1 MRNLH
6 SARMALRSFIFHYR
20 ILVLHISFWV
30 LYFSYRVHDLNGY
43 LGFERAAIYTAIP
56 MTFNILA
63 SYVHYIFILPILFR
77 NKNWQKYTLLLIVL
91 LVSILCFRILIE
103 NQVYAKLAPNE
114 DYFKT
119 LKISR
124 IVSTLWDTLT
134 FLIFTGMIKFV
145 LDWFELENK
154 RKQLENEKLNAE
166 LNYLKSQI
174 NPHFLFNTLHNLN
187 SLVYTGAKNANEVIV
202 KLSNI
207 MRYMIYESGKERV
220 ILSSEIDYMNDYIHL
235 ESIRL
240 NNSFKLDFK
249 IDGPVDSVRIAP
261 LVLITFLENAFK
273 HGVSDQES
281 DCWINVNLLVDS
293 SQVLHYQVSNKK
305 IKINNSNKLKSGFG
319 LDNVKKRL
327 ELSYPGNYNLTVTD
341 TETVYTINLTLQL
354 L

>member
-1 MRNLH
+1 MRNLR
-6 SARMALRSFIFHYR
+6 SARMAFRSFIFQFR
-20 ILVLHISFWV
+20 ILLLHVSFWV
-30 LYFSYRVHDLNGY
+30 LYFSYRVYDLNEY

-91 LVSILCFRILIE
+91 LASILCFRILVE
-103 NQVYAKLAPNE
+103 NQIYAKLAPNE

-119 LKISR
+119 LKIAR

-134 FLIFTGMIKFV
+134 FLIFTGMIRFV

-187 SLVYTGAKNANEVIV
+187 SLVYTGAKNANDVII

-220 ILSSEIDYMNDYIHL
+220 SLSSEIGYMNDYIHL

-240 NNSFKLDFK
+240 NNSFKLDFE
-249 IDGPVDSVRIAP
+249 ITGPVEQVKIAP
-261 LVLITFLENAFK
+261 LMLITFLENAFK
-273 HGVSDQES
+273 HGVSDQEV
-281 DCWINVNLLVDS
+281 DCWIIVKLSVDS
-293 SQVLHYQVSNKK
+293 EHLQYHVSNKK
-305 IKINNSNKLKSGFG
+305 IKNTNQNKLKSGFG

-327 ELSYPGNYNLTVTD
+327 ELSYPNSYSLSVNDTTD
-341 TETVYTINLTLQL
+341 VFSIDLKLQL
-354 L
+354 A